1 MLPSFS
7 SSLSLDFFPSSSLCA
22 AEAQIKR
29 GPREIDLAVDKR
41 CNTNSFEFD
50 EIRQKRQNTTREPGL
65 IPHVLFVTRIFHN
78 CLKYF
83 KSSSSVAIQDG
94 FKVPVRK
101 GKLCQGLLR
110 ADIKLLLD

>member
-1 MLPSFS
+1 MLQKHRSKKDKERLILQFIRDVMPFHWN
-7 SSLSLDFFPSSSLCA
+7 LMRLD
-22 AEAQIKR
+22 R
-29 GPREIDLAVDKR
+29 RDKIQPK
-41 CNTNSFEFD
+41 TLD
-50 EIRQKRQNTTREPGL
+50 W
-65 IPHVLFVTRIFHN
+65 LFVTRIFHN